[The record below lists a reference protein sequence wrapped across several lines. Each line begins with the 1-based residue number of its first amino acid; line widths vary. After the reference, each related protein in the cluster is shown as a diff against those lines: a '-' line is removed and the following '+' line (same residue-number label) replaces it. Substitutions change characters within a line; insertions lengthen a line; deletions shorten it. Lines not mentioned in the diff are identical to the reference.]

1 MKETLSEY
9 ARITIVMIS
18 FALMCA
24 FILGGTW
31 FNRLGQTSNTIE
43 NEIVQ
48 DRQMTVL
55 EQLEER
61 QIPTLIVNGETF
73 KTGTVIKLTDLIEE
87 ATTLAENGTDKIDIK
102 ERVTIV
108 CNSKDY
114 IEESKSLLPTNA
126 GVYEAKFSVQDDYG
140 LSTTV
145 LVKIVV
151 VDKS

>member
-1 MKETLSEY
+1 MKESLSEY

-18 FALMCA
+18 FALMCS
-24 FILGGTW
+24 FILGGVW
-31 FNRLGQTSNTIE
+31 FNKLGETSKSVE

-48 DRQMTVL
+48 ERQMSVL

-61 QIPTLIVNGETF
+61 QPPTLIVNGSTF
-73 KTGTVIKLTDLIEE
+73 RTGTVIKLTDLIEK
-87 ATTLAENGTDKIDIK
+87 ATTLAENGIDEVNIKDKVNII
-102 ERVTIV
+102 
-108 CNSKDY
+108 CNSKFY

-126 GVYEAKFSVQDDYG
+126 GVYEARFSVQDDYG

-151 VDKS
+151 VDKV